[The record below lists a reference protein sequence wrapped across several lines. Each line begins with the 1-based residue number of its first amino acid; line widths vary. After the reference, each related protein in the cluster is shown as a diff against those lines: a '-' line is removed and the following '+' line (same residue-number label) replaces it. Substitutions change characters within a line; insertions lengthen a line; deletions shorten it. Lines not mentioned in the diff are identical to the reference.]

1 MTNNQYPVTNEKP
14 RRRGIGY
21 WLLVIGN
28 SLLLFVSASAIALAQ
43 DEMPPEPGEGEE
55 PEEPKGSLQ
64 PRPAEDATTAAWIGT
79 LAGTRARSLSVQPG
93 AILRHTLTPEG
104 DRFYYYR
111 EASRTEGKDGAPDF
125 VTYAL
130 YSVGPEKAEA
140 KIAETGVDALPPL
153 FLTDGR
159 IVFSSRRYDR
169 NDDGAIDELDE
180 AALIVANRDGGNTRQ
195 VATLASGE
203 MPVAAW
209 REDRELLVA
218 TPGDD
223 DVSGWI
229 VTLNLVTGKRERVV
243 QAFNI
248 SMVLE
253 DGKLLIERM
262 QAPDPQRGRPNYRRA
277 LPEDDK
283 EVETPKPTLLDYVH
297 YSVFDPKDGAVT
309 SLYRPSRKS
318 VLVTR
323 GEGSYFGVQE
333 REPAKDNSMRYP
345 PNMQRGVKGGWEILI
360 VDDAEHR
367 DTRSPSSRFD
377 YEVLAWINGRGLL
390 LVERGNLRSR
400 LMLMD
405 RALKFH
411 QVAEFPL
418 EARGFTASRDGLTV
432 GWVEVEDTD
441 KNGHLH
447 PWKDNARPYFLK
459 IE

>member
-1 MTNNQYPVTNEKP
+1 MS
-14 RRRGIGY
+14 
-21 WLLVIGN
+21 W
-28 SLLLFVSASAIALAQ
+28 
-43 DEMPPEPGEGEE
+43 
-55 PEEPKGSLQ
+55 
-64 PRPAEDATTAAWIGT
+64 
-79 LAGTRARSLSVQPG
+79 
-93 AILRHTLTPEG
+93 
-104 DRFYYYR
+104 
-111 EASRTEGKDGAPDF
+111 
-125 VTYAL
+125 
-130 YSVGPEKAEA
+130 
-140 KIAETGVDALPPL
+140 
-153 FLTDGR
+153 R

-180 AALIVANRDGGNTRQ
+180 AALIVANREGGNSRQ
-195 VATLASGE
+195 VATLAAGE
-203 MPVAAW
+203 MPVAPW

-223 DVSGWI
+223 DVSGWV

-243 QAFNI
+243 QAFNV

-253 DGKLLIERM
+253 DGKLLLERM
-262 QAPDPQRGRPNYRRA
+262 QAPEPARNRPNYRRA
-277 LPEDDK
+277 LPDDDA
-283 EVETPKPTLLDYVH
+283 EEEAPKPTLLDYVH
-297 YSVFDPKDGAVT
+297 YSVFDPKDSSVT
-309 SLYRPSRKS
+309 PLYRASRKS
-318 VLVTR
+318 ALIAR

-333 REPAKDNSMRYP
+333 REPAKNNNMGYP
-345 PNMQRGVKGGWEILI
+345 TNMQRGSQGGWEILI

-400 LMLMD
+400 LMVMD

-441 KNGHLH
+441 KNGHLQ

>member
-1 MTNNQYPVTNEKP
+1 MTNNQLPITNDKP
-14 RRRGIGY
+14 TARGIGY
-21 WLLVIGN
+21 WSLVIGN
-28 SLLLFVSASAIALAQ
+28 SLFIFVLAAGFAFAQ
-43 DEMPPEPGEGEE
+43 DEMPPEPGEGEQ

-64 PRPAEDATTAAWIGT
+64 PRPAEDAATAAWINT
-79 LAGTRARSLSVQPG
+79 LAGTRARSLSVQEG
-93 AILRHTLTPEG
+93 AILRHMLTPEG

-111 EASRTEGKDGAPDF
+111 EASRAEGKEGAPDF

-130 YSVGPEKAEA
+130 YTVGPEKAEA

-153 FLTDGR
+153 FLADGR
-159 IVFSSRRYDR
+159 IVFASRRYDR
-169 NDDGAIDELDE
+169 NDDGVVDELDE

-195 VATLASGE
+195 VATLAAGE
-203 MPVAAW
+203 MPVAGW

-229 VTLNLVTGKRERVV
+229 VSLNLVTGKRERVV
-243 QAFNI
+243 QAFNV
-248 SMVLE
+248 SMVLQ
-253 DGKLLIERM
+253 DSKLLLERM
-262 QAPDPQRGRPNYRRA
+262 QAPEPPRGRPNYRRA
-277 LPEDDK
+277 MPDDDK
-283 EVETPKPTLLDYVH
+283 DVEAPKPTLLDYVH
-297 YSVFDPKDGAVT
+297 YTVFDPKDGSV
-309 SLYRPSRKS
+309 SPLYRPSRKS
-318 VLVTR
+318 ALLAR

-333 REPAKDNSMRYP
+333 REPANENNVRYP
-345 PNMQRGVKGGWEILI
+345 ANMQRGSKGGREIQI

-367 DTRSPSSRFD
+367 DTRAPSSRFD

-441 KNGHLH
+441 KNGHLQ
-447 PWKDNARPYFLK
+447 PWKDNARPHFLK